1 MDRTLRYTATAAS
14 GFCDSGANTPT
25 CLGPYEPDI
34 SAKQSVTAFKASR
47 LAADARF
54 RGMSMKPRQFQTAQT
69 LTMHKT
75 KIKQMIMQ
83 AITLTTTSQAITS
96 ITPSTTSHR
105 THVLT
110 ASAFDSLFTICPA
123 VLPYKSAAALR
134 FALGDT
140 DSADEDHLPQGREVR
155 DQRWQIFGLLSERST
170 IKQAIRNSV

>member
-1 MDRTLRYTATAAS
+1 MNRV
-14 GFCDSGANTPT
+14 
-25 CLGPYEPDI
+25 CLGSPH
-34 SAKQSVTAFKASR
+34 
-47 LAADARF
+47 
-54 RGMSMKPRQFQTAQT
+54 T
-69 LTMHKT
+69 LTIHKT

-105 THVLT
+105 RNVLT
-110 ASAFDSLFTICPA
+110 ASAFDSLFTIYPA

-134 FALGDT
+134 FALGDA